1 MGGWGSGK
9 SWRGRKKR
17 LGTKLLTSSLSGLE
31 VPKLLKL
38 LKENPSCYCKWGAIK
53 LELEGSLIRVEH
65 LENEEL
71 QTKEIKIASISCYYG
86 GFRYLACCPFCKRR
100 VKMLY
105 FHKYLFACR
114 HCFRMAYPSQ
124 NATLSRR
131 VAIKKEKID
140 KRINKDCWN
149 KPKWMR
155 SKTFKRL
162 RSQSFKLNEMSQLAG
177 LFSLRNSKE
186 LERAINR
193 YPLALFAAEDL
204 MEKYKYRAGVKIQSL
219 IQSQSRLVKSISN
232 SGSL

>member
-17 LGTKLLTSSLSGLE
+17 PGTKLLTSSLSGLE

-38 LKENPSCYCKWGAIK
+38 LKENPCCYCKWGVIK

-65 LENEEL
+65 LQSAEMR
-71 QTKEIKIASISCYYG
+71 TKEIRIASIPCHYG
-86 GFRYLACCPFCKRR
+86 GFRYLACCPFCKRQ
-100 VKMLY
+100 VKTLY

-124 NATLSRR
+124 NTTLSVR
-131 VAIKKEKID
+131 VAIKKKKVD

-155 SKTFKRL
+155 SKTFERL
-162 RSQSFKLNEMSQLAG
+162 RSQSFRLDEMSQLAG
-177 LFSLRNSKE
+177 LFSLRNSRE
-186 LERAINR
+186 LELAISR

-204 MEKYKYRAGVKIQSL
+204 MKKYKDRAGLKIQSL
-219 IQSQSRLVKSISN
+219 IQAH
-232 SGSL
+232 